1 MKHKKILFYFLHFI
15 IYTYYTFILSPI
27 QSLHSPNYIISNI
40 SNIFLQNYSS
50 SISITTKEML
60 FSNETELFSKYSY
73 FLATSKSGIVSIIS
87 NNNKTLFSLDFKKT
101 MYDTNIDQ
109 MNIINE
115 DKVVLA
121 LEGKLFIVQN
131 NFEVQNFEEFTT
143 PISELVDMTPFSL
156 WFMPDYYFL
165 SSKNYSIVK
174 IVNNNDNKYNID
186 IDLNLIVFVDY
197 TLICLKDKEQ
207 VWNTTITN
215 AYFLSKNEENKIKN
229 KKIKIEE
236 LMLIYENNEIFEKK
250 VKNKFES
257 DILFIHGYDKEKK
270 RYIKIYD
277 FNTYSHIVQ
286 NITVNNIEEQNSN
299 NIIGALEYKSNI
311 SEKYDHIDLLIYYS
325 IIAFIILWIII
336 LVFHSFI
343 FKILFSISKLLKY
356 FNKFPEKKV
365 TDKIITNN
373 INNNKIQ
380 SNSLKRNNT
389 VEQPQNEIYEL
400 MFQNIQNNFM
410 ENKNTNVNDTD
421 SKERKKTEDIE
432 NKVSKLELDNI
443 KNKNEKN
450 EKDNEKEK
458 GKLFKEIKKDIN
470 KHKIKYSLSN
480 KNIKRFKT
488 IKKLMNFNS
497 FSNSNT
503 DLNEASPKDKI
514 KINNNNNNDNNYCLN
529 TERKI
534 NNKYDDINLKK
545 EKSSPS
551 TSLTRL
557 EKDFKD
563 ITLVS
568 KSKIGNNIGVVLKAK
583 HIIDE
588 EIYAIKIKK
597 LSNPNDEQ
605 IVINE
610 AKNMT
615 KIHSKHIVEYITCW
629 FDKSLGRFEYLFGD
643 DNDNSDIFNSMNEY
657 DDINYSSSKIN
668 KKVFKED
675 QLVFKNQISQE
686 YKKDDY
692 YVKQLYEKSSL
703 SDNEYIN
710 NKKKVI
716 FKKKFYPKKNS
727 NEENKNKSKY
737 DNSKI
742 NNYIDDS
749 LIKSNISI
757 SKKDIPNLNM
767 YFFIQMEY
775 CQGLTLSEY
784 IKNHSKV
791 GINSKTLY
799 TFTYQIIKSLSRI
812 HENKIVHRDINPDN
826 IFIDNENSIKI
837 GDFSSAKEIQSSKFK
852 KKFNRNSKM
861 QLSLSTGK
869 LNKEDIDPS
878 EEKDF
883 DLDKENWESSIYW
896 SPEQEKGWPA
906 NKKSD
911 IYSVGLV
918 LYVMCECLGSEKDRK
933 KSIIELKKKNIISD
947 KVKNLYN
954 LQYKLILKMIENEPD
969 NRPNCEKLLN
979 SDEMKKWKKMA
990 EE

>member
-27 QSLHSPNYIISNI
+27 KSQKSPNYIISNI

-50 SISITTKEML
+50 SISITTKEIL

-101 MYDTNIDQ
+101 MYDTKIDQ

-174 IVNNNDNKYNID
+174 IVNNNNKYNID

-257 DILFIHGYDKEKK
+257 DLLFIHAYDKEKK
-270 RYIKIYD
+270 RFIKIYD

-286 NITVNNIEEQNSN
+286 NITLNNIDEQNSN
-299 NIIGALEYKSNI
+299 NVGALEYKSNF
-311 SEKYDHIDLLIYYS
+311 SEKYDHIDMLIYYG
-325 IIAFIILWIII
+325 IIGIIILWIII
-336 LVFHSFI
+336 LVFHDFI

-356 FNKFPEKKV
+356 FNKYPEKKV
-365 TDKIITNN
+365 NDKIITNN
-373 INNNKIQ
+373 NNNIQ
-380 SNSLKRNNT
+380 SNSFKSYNT

-400 MFQNIQNNFM
+400 MFQNIQNSFM
-410 ENKNTNVNDTD
+410 ENKSTNLNDTD

-432 NKVSKLELDNI
+432 NRVSKLELDNI

-450 EKDNEKEK
+450 EKDNEIEK

-470 KHKIKYSLSN
+470 KQKNKYSLSN
-480 KNIKRFKT
+480 KNIKRLKK
-488 IKKLMNFNS
+488 IKKLMNLNS
-497 FSNSNT
+497 FSNSNS
-503 DLNEASPKDKI
+503 DLNEASPKGKLKI
-514 KINNNNNNDNNYCLN
+514 SINNNNDNYYLN

-534 NNKYDDINLKK
+534 NNEYDEMNLKK

-568 KSKIGNNIGVVLKAK
+568 KNKIGNNIGVLLKAK

-643 DNDNSDIFNSMNEY
+643 DKDNDNGDIFNSKNEY
-657 DDINYSSSKIN
+657 DNINYSSSKIN

-675 QLVFKNQISQE
+675 DLVFKNKISQE

-703 SDNEYIN
+703 SDNEYFN
-710 NKKKVI
+710 NKKKKI
-716 FKKKFYPKKNS
+716 FETKFYPKKNN

-737 DNSKI
+737 NNSKI

-757 SKKDIPNLNM
+757 SKKNIPNLNM

-837 GDFSSAKEIQSSKFK
+837 GDFSSAKEIQPSKLK
-852 KKFNRNSKM
+852 KKFNKNSKM
-861 QLSLSTGK
+861 QFSLSTGK
-869 LNKEDIDPS
+869 LDKGDIDPN
-878 EEKDF
+878 EEKDL

-918 LYVMCECLGSEKDRK
+918 LYVMCECLESEKDRK

-979 SDEMKKWKKMA
+979 SDEMKKWKQMA